1 MRKIFSYVL
10 KALLFIG
17 IVYAEPESKVEA
29 LEGKK
34 RESSLDKKIRQEL
47 KNKELKNKELKNK
60 ELKNKELKNKELK
73 NKELKNKELKN
84 KELKNKELKNKE
96 LKNKEE
102 KKNTE
107 EKKEIKAKR
116 KPRAEV
122 HHGDAKNPTQKITPS
137 KIKEGTKG
145 VQNQGTQN
153 QGVQNNAPKLE
164 EKETTPQT
172 LEKKGS
178 SPSSQFNSIFGNPND
193 ATNNTLEDKVV
204 GGISLLVNGSP
215 ITLYQIQEEQKKS
228 KVSKAQ
234 ARDRLIAERIK
245 NQEIERLKIHVG
257 DDKLDQEM
265 AMMAQQQGMDLDR
278 FKQMLMA
285 EGHYKLYRDQ
295 LKEHLEMQEL
305 LRNILLTNVDTSS
318 ETKMREYYNKH
329 KDQFSIP
336 TEIETVRYTSTNQED
351 LERAMADPNLEVP
364 GVSKANEKIEM
375 KTLNPQIA
383 QVFISHEQGSFT
395 PIMNGGGGQFIT
407 FYIKEKKGKNE
418 VSFSQAKQ
426 FIAQK
431 LVEESKDKILEE
443 HFEKLRV
450 KSRIVMIR
458 E

>member
-10 KALLFIG
+10 RALLFIG

-29 LEGKK
+29 LEGRKQ
-34 RESSLDKKIRQEL
+34 ESSLDKKIRQEL
-47 KNKELKNKELKNK
+47 KNKDLKNK
-60 ELKNKELKNKELK
+60 
-73 NKELKNKELKN
+73 
-84 KELKNKELKNKE
+84 
-96 LKNKEE
+96 KEE

-122 HHGDAKNPTQKITPS
+122 HHGDSKNPAQKITPS
-137 KIKEGTKG
+137 KIKEGAKG

-164 EKETTPQT
+164 EKETTSQT
-172 LEKKGS
+172 LEKNKGAG
-178 SPSSQFNSIFGNPND
+178 PGSQFNSIFGNPND
-193 ATNNTLEDKVV
+193 ATSNTLEDKVV

-245 NQEIERLKIHVG
+245 NQEIERLKIHVD

-265 AMMAQQQGMDLDR
+265 AMMAQQQGMDLDH

-329 KDQFSIP
+329 KEQFSIP

-395 PIMNGGGGQFIT
+395 PVMNGGGGQFIT

>member
-29 LEGKK
+29 LEGRKQ
-34 RESSLDKKIRQEL
+34 ESSLDKKIRQEL
-47 KNKELKNKELKNK
+47 KNKDLKNK
-60 ELKNKELKNKELK
+60 
-73 NKELKNKELKN
+73 
-84 KELKNKELKNKE
+84 
-96 LKNKEE
+96 KEE
-102 KKNTE
+102 KKNPE
-107 EKKEIKAKR
+107 EKKETKPKR

-122 HHGDAKNPTQKITPS
+122 HHGDAKNPTQKITPP
-137 KIKEGTKG
+137 KIKEGAKG

-164 EKETTPQT
+164 EKETTSQT
-172 LEKKGS
+172 LEKNKGA

-193 ATNNTLEDKVV
+193 AANNTLEDKVV

-215 ITLYQIQEEQKKS
+215 ITLYQIQEEQEKS

-245 NQEIERLKIHVG
+245 NQEIERLKIHVD

-265 AMMAQQQGMDLDR
+265 AMMAQQQGMDLDH

-329 KDQFSIP
+329 KEQFSIP
-336 TEIETVRYTSTNQED
+336 TEIETVRYTSTSQED
-351 LERAMADPNLEVP
+351 LERAMADPNLEIP

-395 PIMNGGGGQFIT
+395 PVMNGGGGQFIT

>member
-1 MRKIFSYVL
+1 MRKIFSYISKV
-10 KALLFIG
+10 LLFIG
-17 IVYAEPESKVEA
+17 VVYAEPDSKVEA
-29 LEGKK
+29 LEGRKQ
-34 RESSLDKKIRQEL
+34 ESSLDKKIRQEL
-47 KNKELKNKELKNK
+47 KNKDLKNKDLKNK
-60 ELKNKELKNKELK
+60 
-73 NKELKNKELKN
+73 
-84 KELKNKELKNKE
+84 
-96 LKNKEE
+96 KEE
-102 KKNTE
+102 KKNPE
-107 EKKEIKAKR
+107 EKKETKAKR

-122 HHGDAKNPTQKITPS
+122 HHGDAKNPTQKITPP
-137 KIKEGTKG
+137 KIKEGAKG
-145 VQNQGTQN
+145 VQNQGAQN

-164 EKETTPQT
+164 EKETTSQT
-172 LEKKGS
+172 LEKNKGT
-178 SPSSQFNSIFGNPND
+178 SPSSQFNSIFGNPNN

-215 ITLYQIQEEQKKS
+215 ITLYQIQEEQEKS

-245 NQEIERLKIHVG
+245 NQEIERLKIHVD

-265 AMMAQQQGMDLDR
+265 AMMAQQQGMDLDH

-329 KDQFSIP
+329 KEQFSIP

-351 LERAMADPNLEVP
+351 LERAMSNPNLEVP

-395 PIMNGGGGQFIT
+395 PVMNGGGGQFIT

>member
-29 LEGKK
+29 LEGRKQ
-34 RESSLDKKIRQEL
+34 ESSLDKKIRQEL
-47 KNKELKNKELKNK
+47 KNKDLKNKDLKNK
-60 ELKNKELKNKELK
+60 
-73 NKELKNKELKN
+73 
-84 KELKNKELKNKE
+84 
-96 LKNKEE
+96 KEE
-102 KKNTE
+102 KKNPA
-107 EKKEIKAKR
+107 EKKETKAKR

-137 KIKEGTKG
+137 KIKEGAKG
-145 VQNQGTQN
+145 VQN

-164 EKETTPQT
+164 EKETTSQT
-172 LEKKGS
+172 LEKKGA
-178 SPSSQFNSIFGNPND
+178 SPSSQFNSIFGNPNG
-193 ATNNTLEDKVV
+193 ANNTLEDKVV

-245 NQEIERLKIHVG
+245 NQEIERLKIHVD

-265 AMMAQQQGMDLDR
+265 AMMAQQQGMDLDH

-329 KDQFSIP
+329 KEQFSIP

-351 LERAMADPNLEVP
+351 LERAMADPNLEIP

-395 PIMNGGGGQFIT
+395 PVMNGGGGQFIT

>member
-10 KALLFIG
+10 RALLFIG

-29 LEGKK
+29 LEGRKQ
-34 RESSLDKKIRQEL
+34 ESSLDKKIRQEIKNKDL
-47 KNKELKNKELKNK
+47 KNKDLKNK
-60 ELKNKELKNKELK
+60 
-73 NKELKNKELKN
+73 
-84 KELKNKELKNKE
+84 
-96 LKNKEE
+96 KEE
-102 KKNTE
+102 KKNPA

-137 KIKEGTKG
+137 KIKEGAKG

-164 EKETTPQT
+164 EKEATSQT
-172 LEKKGS
+172 LEKNKGAG
-178 SPSSQFNSIFGNPND
+178 PGSQFNSIFGNPNN

-245 NQEIERLKIHVG
+245 NQEIERLKIHVD

-265 AMMAQQQGMDLDR
+265 AMMAQQQGMDLDH

-329 KDQFSIP
+329 KEQFSIP

-351 LERAMADPNLEVP
+351 LERAMADPNLEIP

-395 PIMNGGGGQFIT
+395 PVMNGGGGQFIT

>member
-1 MRKIFSYVL
+1 MRKIFSYISKV
-10 KALLFIG
+10 LLFIG
-17 IVYAEPESKVEA
+17 VVYAEPDSKVEA
-29 LEGKK
+29 LEGRKQ
-34 RESSLDKKIRQEL
+34 ESSLDKKIRQEL
-47 KNKELKNKELKNK
+47 KNKD
-60 ELKNKELKNKELK
+60 
-73 NKELKNKELKN
+73 
-84 KELKNKELKNKE
+84 

-107 EKKEIKAKR
+107 EKKTTKTRA

-122 HHGDAKNPTQKITPS
+122 HHGDAKNPTQKITPP
-137 KIKEGTKG
+137 KIKESAKG

-153 QGVQNNAPKLE
+153 QGVQNNAPKP
-164 EKETTPQT
+164 EKKDTTPQAT
-172 LEKKGS
+172 EKNKET
-178 SPSSQFNSIFGNPND
+178 SPSSQFNSIFGNPNN

-215 ITLYQIQEEQKKS
+215 ITLYQIQEEQEKS

-245 NQEIERLKIHVG
+245 NQEIERLKIHVD

-265 AMMAQQQGMDLDR
+265 AMMAQQQGMDLDH

-329 KDQFSIP
+329 KEQFSIP

-351 LERAMADPNLEVP
+351 LERAMSNPNLEVP

-395 PIMNGGGGQFIT
+395 PVMNGGGGQFIT

>member
-47 KNKELKNKELKNK
+47 KNKELKNKE
-60 ELKNKELKNKELK
+60 
-73 NKELKNKELKN
+73 
-84 KELKNKELKNKE
+84 
-96 LKNKEE
+96 E

-107 EKKEIKAKR
+107 EKKETKAQR

-122 HHGDAKNPTQKITPS
+122 HHGDAKNPTPKITPS
-137 KIKEGTKG
+137 KIKGSSKG

-164 EKETTPQT
+164 EKETTSQT
-172 LEKKGS
+172 LEKNKGA
-178 SPSSQFNSIFGNPND
+178 SPSSQFNSIFGNPNN

-245 NQEIERLKIHVG
+245 NQEIERLKIHVD

-265 AMMAQQQGMDLDR
+265 AMMAQQQGMDLDH

-329 KDQFSIP
+329 KEQFSIP

-351 LERAMADPNLEVP
+351 LERAMADPNLEIP

-395 PIMNGGGGQFIT
+395 PVMNGGGGQFIT

>member
-1 MRKIFSYVL
+1 MRKIFSYISKV
-10 KALLFIG
+10 LLFIG
-17 IVYAEPESKVEA
+17 VVYAEPDSKVEA
-29 LEGKK
+29 LEGRKQ
-34 RESSLDKKIRQEL
+34 ESSLDKKIRQEL

-60 ELKNKELKNKELK
+60 EE
-73 NKELKNKELKN
+73 
-84 KELKNKELKNKE
+84 
-96 LKNKEE
+96 KNKEE
-102 KKNTE
+102 KKET
-107 EKKEIKAKR
+107 KAKR

-137 KIKEGTKG
+137 KIKEGAKG
-145 VQNQGTQN
+145 VQNQGAQN
-153 QGVQNNAPKLE
+153 QGVQNNAPKPE
-164 EKETTPQT
+164 KKETTPQAT
-172 LEKKGS
+172 EKNKET
-178 SPSSQFNSIFGNPND
+178 SPSSQFNSIFGNPNN
-193 ATNNTLEDKVV
+193 AANNTLEDKVV

-215 ITLYQIQEEQKKS
+215 ITLYQIQEEQEKS

-245 NQEIERLKIHVG
+245 NQEIERLKIHVD

-265 AMMAQQQGMDLDR
+265 AMMAQQQGMDLDH

-329 KDQFSIP
+329 KEQFSIP

-395 PIMNGGGGQFIT
+395 PVMNGGGGQFIT

>member
-29 LEGKK
+29 LEGRKQ
-34 RESSLDKKIRQEL
+34 ESSLDKKIRQEIKNKDL
-47 KNKELKNKELKNK
+47 KNK
-60 ELKNKELKNKELK
+60 
-73 NKELKNKELKN
+73 
-84 KELKNKELKNKE
+84 
-96 LKNKEE
+96 KEE
-102 KKNTE
+102 KKNPE
-107 EKKEIKAKR
+107 EKKETKAKR

-164 EKETTPQT
+164 EKETTSQT
-172 LEKKGS
+172 LEKNKGA
-178 SPSSQFNSIFGNPND
+178 SPSSQFNSIFGNPNN

-245 NQEIERLKIHVG
+245 NQEIERLKIHVD

-265 AMMAQQQGMDLDR
+265 AMMAQQQGMDLDH

-329 KDQFSIP
+329 KEQFSIP
-336 TEIETVRYTSTNQED
+336 TEIETVRYTSTSQED
-351 LERAMADPNLEVP
+351 LERAMADPNLEIP

-395 PIMNGGGGQFIT
+395 PVMNGGGGQFIT

>member
-34 RESSLDKKIRQEL
+34 QEPSLDKKIRQ
-47 KNKELKNKELKNK
+47 
-60 ELKNKELKNKELK
+60 
-73 NKELKNKELKN
+73 ELKNKELKN

-122 HHGDAKNPTQKITPS
+122 HHGDSKNPAQKITPP
-137 KIKEGTKG
+137 KIKKSAKG
-145 VQNQGTQN
+145 MQN

-164 EKETTPQT
+164 EKETTSQI
-172 LEKKGS
+172 LEKNKEA
-178 SPSSQFNSIFGNPND
+178 SPNSQFNSIFGNPND
-193 ATNNTLEDKVV
+193 AAGNTLEDKVV

-215 ITLYQIQEEQKKS
+215 ITLYQIQEEQEKS

-245 NQEIERLKIHVG
+245 NQEIERLKIHVD

-265 AMMAQQQGMDLDR
+265 AMMAQQQGMDLDH

-329 KDQFSIP
+329 KEQFSIP

-351 LERAMADPNLEVP
+351 LERAMSNPNLEVP

-395 PIMNGGGGQFIT
+395 PVMNGGGGQFIT

>member
-47 KNKELKNKELKNK
+47 KNKD
-60 ELKNKELKNKELK
+60 
-73 NKELKNKELKN
+73 
-84 KELKNKELKNKE
+84 

-102 KKNTE
+102 KKNPA

-122 HHGDAKNPTQKITPS
+122 HHGDSKNPAQKITSP
-137 KIKEGTKG
+137 KIKEGAKG

-153 QGVQNNAPKLE
+153 QGVQNNTPKLE
-164 EKETTPQT
+164 EKETTSQT
-172 LEKKGS
+172 LEKNKGA
-178 SPSSQFNSIFGNPND
+178 SPSSQFNSIFGNPNN

-215 ITLYQIQEEQKKS
+215 ITLYQIQEEQEKS

-245 NQEIERLKIHVG
+245 NQEIERLKIHVD

-265 AMMAQQQGMDLDR
+265 AMMAQQQGMDLDH

-329 KDQFSIP
+329 KEQFSIP

-351 LERAMADPNLEVP
+351 LERAMADPNLEIP

-383 QVFISHEQGSFT
+383 QVFISHEQGTFT
-395 PIMNGGGGQFIT
+395 PVMNGGGGQFIT

>member
-29 LEGKK
+29 LEGRKQ
-34 RESSLDKKIRQEL
+34 ESSLDKKIRQEL
-47 KNKELKNKELKNK
+47 KNKDLKNK
-60 ELKNKELKNKELK
+60 
-73 NKELKNKELKN
+73 
-84 KELKNKELKNKE
+84 
-96 LKNKEE
+96 KEE
-102 KKNTE
+102 KKNPE
-107 EKKEIKAKR
+107 EKKETKAKR

-122 HHGDAKNPTQKITPS
+122 HHGDAKNPTQKITPP
-137 KIKEGTKG
+137 KIKEGAKG

-164 EKETTPQT
+164 EKETTSQT
-172 LEKKGS
+172 LEKNKGT
-178 SPSSQFNSIFGNPND
+178 SPSSQFNSIFGNPNN

-245 NQEIERLKIHVG
+245 NQEIERLKIHVD

-265 AMMAQQQGMDLDR
+265 AMMAQQQGMDLDH

-329 KDQFSIP
+329 KEQFSIP

-395 PIMNGGGGQFIT
+395 PVMNGGGGQFIT

>member
-29 LEGKK
+29 LEGRKQ
-34 RESSLDKKIRQEL
+34 ESSLDKKIRQEL
-47 KNKELKNKELKNK
+47 KNKDLKNKDLKNK
-60 ELKNKELKNKELK
+60 
-73 NKELKNKELKN
+73 
-84 KELKNKELKNKE
+84 
-96 LKNKEE
+96 KEE
-102 KKNTE
+102 KKNTA
-107 EKKEIKAKR
+107 EKKETKAKR

-122 HHGDAKNPTQKITPS
+122 HHGDAKNPTQKITPP
-137 KIKEGTKG
+137 KIKEGAKG
-145 VQNQGTQN
+145 VQNQGMQN

-164 EKETTPQT
+164 EKETTSQT
-172 LEKKGS
+172 LEKNKGA
-178 SPSSQFNSIFGNPND
+178 SPSSQFNSIFGNPNN

-245 NQEIERLKIHVG
+245 NQEIERLKIHVD

-265 AMMAQQQGMDLDR
+265 AMMAQQQGMDLDH

-329 KDQFSIP
+329 KEQFSIP

-351 LERAMADPNLEVP
+351 LERAMADPNLEIP

-383 QVFISHEQGSFT
+383 QVFISHEEGSFT
-395 PIMNGGGGQFIT
+395 PVMNGGGGQFIT

>member
-17 IVYAEPESKVEA
+17 IAYAEPESKVEA

-60 ELKNKELKNKELK
+60 E
-73 NKELKNKELKN
+73 
-84 KELKNKELKNKE
+84 
-96 LKNKEE
+96 E

-122 HHGDAKNPTQKITPS
+122 HHGDSKNPAQKITPP
-137 KIKEGTKG
+137 KIKESTKG
-145 VQNQGTQN
+145 M
-153 QGVQNNAPKLE
+153 QNNAPKPE
-164 EKETTPQT
+164 EKNTTPQI
-172 LEKKGS
+172 LEKNKGA

-193 ATNNTLEDKVV
+193 AANSTLEDKVV

-215 ITLYQIQEEQKKS
+215 ITLYQIQEEQEKS

-245 NQEIERLKIHVG
+245 NQEIERLKIHVD

-265 AMMAQQQGMDLDR
+265 AMMAQQQGMDLDH

-329 KDQFSIP
+329 KEQFSIP

-351 LERAMADPNLEVP
+351 LERAMADPNLEIP

-395 PIMNGGGGQFIT
+395 PVMNGGGGQFIT

>member
-29 LEGKK
+29 LEGRKQ
-34 RESSLDKKIRQEL
+34 ESSLDKKIRQEIKNKDL
-47 KNKELKNKELKNK
+47 KNKDLKNK
-60 ELKNKELKNKELK
+60 
-73 NKELKNKELKN
+73 
-84 KELKNKELKNKE
+84 
-96 LKNKEE
+96 KEE

-107 EKKEIKAKR
+107 EKKETKAKR

-122 HHGDAKNPTQKITPS
+122 HHGDAKNPTQKITPP
-137 KIKEGTKG
+137 KIKEGAKG

-164 EKETTPQT
+164 EKETTSQT
-172 LEKKGS
+172 LEKNKGA
-178 SPSSQFNSIFGNPND
+178 SPSSQFNSIFGNPNN

-245 NQEIERLKIHVG
+245 NQEIERLKIHVD

-265 AMMAQQQGMDLDR
+265 AMMAQQQGMDLDH

-329 KDQFSIP
+329 KEQFSIP

-395 PIMNGGGGQFIT
+395 PVMNGGGGQFIT

>member
-29 LEGKK
+29 LEGRKQ
-34 RESSLDKKIRQEL
+34 ESSLDKKIRQEL
-47 KNKELKNKELKNK
+47 KNKDLKNK
-60 ELKNKELKNKELK
+60 
-73 NKELKNKELKN
+73 
-84 KELKNKELKNKE
+84 
-96 LKNKEE
+96 KEE

-107 EKKEIKAKR
+107 EKKETKAKR

-122 HHGDAKNPTQKITPS
+122 HHGDSKNPAQKITPP
-137 KIKEGTKG
+137 KIKEGAKG

-164 EKETTPQT
+164 EKETTSQT
-172 LEKKGS
+172 LEKNKET
-178 SPSSQFNSIFGNPND
+178 SPGSQFNSIFGNPNN
-193 ATNNTLEDKVV
+193 AANNTLEDKVV

-245 NQEIERLKIHVG
+245 NQEIERLKIHVD

-265 AMMAQQQGMDLDR
+265 AMMAQQQGMDLDH

-329 KDQFSIP
+329 KEQFSIP
-336 TEIETVRYTSTNQED
+336 TEIETVRYTSTSQED
-351 LERAMADPNLEVP
+351 LERAMADPNLEIP

-395 PIMNGGGGQFIT
+395 PVMNGGGGQFIT

>member
-1 MRKIFSYVL
+1 MRKIFSYISKV
-10 KALLFIG
+10 LLFIG
-17 IVYAEPESKVEA
+17 VVYAEPDSKVEA
-29 LEGKK
+29 LEGRKQ
-34 RESSLDKKIRQEL
+34 ESSLDKKIRQEL
-47 KNKELKNKELKNK
+47 KNKD
-60 ELKNKELKNKELK
+60 
-73 NKELKNKELKN
+73 
-84 KELKNKELKNKE
+84 

-107 EKKEIKAKR
+107 EKKTTKTRA

-122 HHGDAKNPTQKITPS
+122 HHGDSKNPTPKITPP
-137 KIKEGTKG
+137 KIKEGAKG

-153 QGVQNNAPKLE
+153 QGVQSNAPKPE
-164 EKETTPQT
+164 KKETTPQAT
-172 LEKKGS
+172 EKNKET
-178 SPSSQFNSIFGNPND
+178 SPSSQFNSIFGNPNN

-215 ITLYQIQEEQKKS
+215 ITLYQIQEEQEKS

-245 NQEIERLKIHVG
+245 NQEIERLKIHVD

-265 AMMAQQQGMDLDR
+265 AMMAQQQGMDLDH

-329 KDQFSIP
+329 KEQFSIP

-351 LERAMADPNLEVP
+351 LERAMSNPNLEVP

-395 PIMNGGGGQFIT
+395 PVMNGGGGQFIT

>member
-1 MRKIFSYVL
+1 MRKIFSYAL

-29 LEGKK
+29 LEGRKQ
-34 RESSLDKKIRQEL
+34 ESSLDKKIRQEL
-47 KNKELKNKELKNK
+47 KNKDLKNK
-60 ELKNKELKNKELK
+60 
-73 NKELKNKELKN
+73 
-84 KELKNKELKNKE
+84 
-96 LKNKEE
+96 KEE

-107 EKKEIKAKR
+107 EKKETKAKR

-122 HHGDAKNPTQKITPS
+122 HHGDAKNPAQKITPP
-137 KIKEGTKG
+137 KIKEGAKG
-145 VQNQGTQN
+145 VQNQGAQN

-164 EKETTPQT
+164 EKEITSQT
-172 LEKKGS
+172 LEKNKGA
-178 SPSSQFNSIFGNPND
+178 SPSSQFNSIFGNPNN

-215 ITLYQIQEEQKKS
+215 ITLYQIQEEQEKS

-245 NQEIERLKIHVG
+245 NQEIERLKIHVD

-265 AMMAQQQGMDLDR
+265 AMMAQQQGMDLDH

-329 KDQFSIP
+329 KEQFSIP

-351 LERAMADPNLEVP
+351 LERAMADPNLEIP

-395 PIMNGGGGQFIT
+395 PVMNGGGGQFIT

>member
-29 LEGKK
+29 LEGRKQ
-34 RESSLDKKIRQEL
+34 ESSLDKKIRQEL

-60 ELKNKELKNKELK
+60 
-73 NKELKNKELKN
+73 
-84 KELKNKELKNKE
+84 
-96 LKNKEE
+96 KEE
-102 KKNTE
+102 KKNPE
-107 EKKEIKAKR
+107 EKKETKAKR

-122 HHGDAKNPTQKITPS
+122 HHGDAKNPSQKITPP
-137 KIKEGTKG
+137 KIKEGAKG
-145 VQNQGTQN
+145 VQNQGAQN

-164 EKETTPQT
+164 EKETTSQT
-172 LEKKGS
+172 LEKNKGT
-178 SPSSQFNSIFGNPND
+178 SPSSQFNSIFGNPNN
-193 ATNNTLEDKVV
+193 ATNTLEDKVV

-215 ITLYQIQEEQKKS
+215 ITLYQIQEEQEKS

-245 NQEIERLKIHVG
+245 NQEIERLKIHVD

-265 AMMAQQQGMDLDR
+265 AMMAQQQGMDLDH

-329 KDQFSIP
+329 KEQFSIP

-351 LERAMADPNLEVP
+351 LERAMSNPNLEVP

-395 PIMNGGGGQFIT
+395 PVMNGGGGQFIT

>member
-10 KALLFIG
+10 KALLLIG
-17 IVYAEPESKVEA
+17 ILYAEPESKVEA

-34 RESSLDKKIRQEL
+34 QESSLDKKIRQEL
-47 KNKELKNKELKNK
+47 KNKE
-60 ELKNKELKNKELK
+60 
-73 NKELKNKELKN
+73 
-84 KELKNKELKNKE
+84 
-96 LKNKEE
+96 E

-107 EKKEIKAKR
+107 EKKEVKAQR

-122 HHGDAKNPTQKITPS
+122 HHGDAKNPAQKITPP
-137 KIKEGTKG
+137 KIKKSAKG
-145 VQNQGTQN
+145 IQNQGIQN
-153 QGVQNNAPKLE
+153 QGMPNNAPKPK
-164 EKETTPQT
+164 EKDTTSQI
-172 LEKKGS
+172 LEKNKGAG
-178 SPSSQFNSIFGNPND
+178 PSSQFNSIFGNPND

-215 ITLYQIQEEQKKS
+215 ITLYQIQKEQEKS

-245 NQEIERLKIHVG
+245 NQEIERLKIHVD

-265 AMMAQQQGMDLDR
+265 AMMAQQQGMDLDH

-329 KDQFSIP
+329 KEQFSMP

-351 LERAMADPNLEVP
+351 LERAMADPNLEIP

-395 PIMNGGGGQFIT
+395 PVMNGGGGQFIT

>member
-10 KALLFIG
+10 KALLFFG
-17 IVYAEPESKVEA
+17 IAHAEPESKVEA

-34 RESSLDKKIRQEL
+34 QESSLDKKIRQEL

-60 ELKNKELKNKELK
+60 E
-73 NKELKNKELKN
+73 
-84 KELKNKELKNKE
+84 
-96 LKNKEE
+96 E
-102 KKNTE
+102 KKNAE

-122 HHGDAKNPTQKITPS
+122 HHGDSKNPAQKITSPKITPP
-137 KIKEGTKG
+137 KIKGSKKAL
-145 VQNQGTQN
+145 QNQSD
-153 QGVQNNAPKLE
+153 QNNAIKPQ
-164 EKETTPQT
+164 EKTTQT
-172 LEKKGS
+172 TEKKGA

-193 ATNNTLEDKVV
+193 AASSTLEDKVV

-215 ITLYQIQEEQKKS
+215 ITLYQIQEEQEKS

-245 NQEIERLKIHVG
+245 NQEIERLKIHVD

-265 AMMAQQQGMDLDR
+265 AMMAQQQGMDLDH

-329 KDQFSIP
+329 KEQFSIP

-351 LERAMADPNLEVP
+351 LERAMSNPNLEVP

>member
-29 LEGKK
+29 LEGRKQ
-34 RESSLDKKIRQEL
+34 ESSLDKKIRQEL
-47 KNKELKNKELKNK
+47 KNKDLKNKELKNK
-60 ELKNKELKNKELK
+60 
-73 NKELKNKELKN
+73 
-84 KELKNKELKNKE
+84 
-96 LKNKEE
+96 KEE

-107 EKKEIKAKR
+107 EKKETKAKR

-137 KIKEGTKG
+137 KIKEGAKG

-164 EKETTPQT
+164 EKETTSQT
-172 LEKKGS
+172 LEKNKGA
-178 SPSSQFNSIFGNPND
+178 SPSSQFNSIFGNPNN

-215 ITLYQIQEEQKKS
+215 ITLYQIQEEQEKS

-245 NQEIERLKIHVG
+245 NQEIERLKIHVD

-265 AMMAQQQGMDLDR
+265 AMMAQQQGMDLDH

-329 KDQFSIP
+329 KEQFSIP
-336 TEIETVRYTSTNQED
+336 TEIETVRYTSTSQED
-351 LERAMADPNLEVP
+351 LERAMADPNLEIP

-395 PIMNGGGGQFIT
+395 PVMNGGGGQFIT

>member
-29 LEGKK
+29 LEG
-34 RESSLDKKIRQEL
+34 RRQESSLDKKIRQEMKNKDL
-47 KNKELKNKELKNK
+47 KNK
-60 ELKNKELKNKELK
+60 
-73 NKELKNKELKN
+73 
-84 KELKNKELKNKE
+84 
-96 LKNKEE
+96 KEE
-102 KKNTE
+102 KKNPA
-107 EKKEIKAKR
+107 EKKETKAKR

-122 HHGDAKNPTQKITPS
+122 HHGDAKNPTQKIMPP
-137 KIKEGTKG
+137 KIKEGAKG

-164 EKETTPQT
+164 EKETTSQT
-172 LEKKGS
+172 LEKNKGAG
-178 SPSSQFNSIFGNPND
+178 PGSQFNSIFGNPNN

-215 ITLYQIQEEQKKS
+215 ITLYQIQEEQEKS

-245 NQEIERLKIHVG
+245 NQEIERLKIHVD

-265 AMMAQQQGMDLDR
+265 AMMAQQQGMDLDH

-329 KDQFSIP
+329 KEQFSIP
-336 TEIETVRYTSTNQED
+336 TEIETVRYTSTSQED
-351 LERAMADPNLEVP
+351 LERAMADPNLEIP

-395 PIMNGGGGQFIT
+395 PVMNGGGGQFIT

>member
-10 KALLFIG
+10 KALLLVKV
-17 IVYAEPESKVEA
+17 VYAAPESKVEA
-29 LEGKK
+29 LEGRKQ
-34 RESSLDKKIRQEL
+34 ESSLDKKIRQEL
-47 KNKELKNKELKNK
+47 KNKDLKNK
-60 ELKNKELKNKELK
+60 
-73 NKELKNKELKN
+73 
-84 KELKNKELKNKE
+84 
-96 LKNKEE
+96 KEE

-107 EKKEIKAKR
+107 EKKTTKTRA

-122 HHGDAKNPTQKITPS
+122 HHGDTKNPAPKITPP
-137 KIKEGTKG
+137 KIKGSAKG
-145 VQNQGTQN
+145 VQNQGMQN
-153 QGVQNNAPKLE
+153 QGVQSNAPKP
-164 EKETTPQT
+164 EKKDTTPQAT
-172 LEKKGS
+172 EKNKET
-178 SPSSQFNSIFGNPND
+178 SPSSQFNSIFGNPNNT
-193 ATNNTLEDKVV
+193 TNNTLEDKVV

-215 ITLYQIQEEQKKS
+215 ITLYQIQEEQEKS

-245 NQEIERLKIHVG
+245 NQEIERLKIHVD

-265 AMMAQQQGMDLDR
+265 AMMAQQQGMDLDH

-329 KDQFSIP
+329 KEQFSIP

-351 LERAMADPNLEVP
+351 LERAMSNPNLEVP

-395 PIMNGGGGQFIT
+395 PVMNGGGGQFIT

>member
-10 KALLFIG
+10 RALLFIG

-47 KNKELKNKELKNK
+47 KNKELKNKE
-60 ELKNKELKNKELK
+60 
-73 NKELKNKELKN
+73 
-84 KELKNKELKNKE
+84 
-96 LKNKEE
+96 
-102 KKNTE
+102 

-122 HHGDAKNPTQKITPS
+122 HHGDFKNPAQKITPP
-137 KIKEGTKG
+137 KIKESAKG

-153 QGVQNNAPKLE
+153 QGVQNNAPKPE
-164 EKETTPQT
+164 EKETTPQI
-172 LEKKGS
+172 LEKNKGA

-193 ATNNTLEDKVV
+193 ATGNTLEDNVV

-245 NQEIERLKIHVG
+245 NQEIERLKIHVD

-265 AMMAQQQGMDLDR
+265 AMMAQQQGMDLDH

-329 KDQFSIP
+329 KEQFSIP

-351 LERAMADPNLEVP
+351 LERAMADPNLEIP

-395 PIMNGGGGQFIT
+395 PVMNGGGGQFIT

>member
-29 LEGKK
+29 LEGRKQ
-34 RESSLDKKIRQEL
+34 ESSLDKKIRQEIKNKDL
-47 KNKELKNKELKNK
+47 KNKDLKNK
-60 ELKNKELKNKELK
+60 
-73 NKELKNKELKN
+73 
-84 KELKNKELKNKE
+84 
-96 LKNKEE
+96 KEE
-102 KKNTE
+102 KKNPE

-122 HHGDAKNPTQKITPS
+122 HHGDAKNPTQKITPP
-137 KIKEGTKG
+137 KIKEGAKG

-153 QGVQNNAPKLE
+153 QGVQNNAPKLG
-164 EKETTPQT
+164 EKETTPQAT
-172 LEKKGS
+172 EKNKET
-178 SPSSQFNSIFGNPND
+178 SPSSQFNSIFGNPNN

-234 ARDRLIAERIK
+234 ARDRLIAEHIK
-245 NQEIERLKIHVG
+245 NQEIERLKIHVD

-265 AMMAQQQGMDLDR
+265 AMMAQQQGMDLDH

-329 KDQFSIP
+329 KEQFSIP

-351 LERAMADPNLEVP
+351 LERAMADPNLEIP

-395 PIMNGGGGQFIT
+395 PVMNGGGGQFIT

>member
-29 LEGKK
+29 LEG
-34 RESSLDKKIRQEL
+34 RRQESSLDKKIRQEL
-47 KNKELKNKELKNK
+47 KNKDLKNK
-60 ELKNKELKNKELK
+60 
-73 NKELKNKELKN
+73 
-84 KELKNKELKNKE
+84 
-96 LKNKEE
+96 KEE
-102 KKNTE
+102 KKNPE
-107 EKKEIKAKR
+107 EKKETKAKR

-137 KIKEGTKG
+137 KIKEGAKG
-145 VQNQGTQN
+145 MQNQSTQN
-153 QGVQNNAPKLE
+153 QGVQNNAPKPE
-164 EKETTPQT
+164 EKDTTPQAT
-172 LEKKGS
+172 EKNKGT
-178 SPSSQFNSIFGNPND
+178 SPSSQFNSIFGNPNN

-245 NQEIERLKIHVG
+245 NQEIERLKIHVD

-265 AMMAQQQGMDLDR
+265 AMMAQQQGMDLDH

-329 KDQFSIP
+329 KEQFSIP

-351 LERAMADPNLEVP
+351 LERAMADPNLEIP

-395 PIMNGGGGQFIT
+395 PVMNGGGGQFIT

>member
-1 MRKIFSYVL
+1 MRKIFSYISKV
-10 KALLFIG
+10 LLFIG
-17 IVYAEPESKVEA
+17 VVYAEPDSKVEA
-29 LEGKK
+29 LEGRKQ
-34 RESSLDKKIRQEL
+34 ESSLDKKIRQEL

-60 ELKNKELKNKELK
+60 E
-73 NKELKNKELKN
+73 
-84 KELKNKELKNKE
+84 
-96 LKNKEE
+96 E

-107 EKKEIKAKR
+107 EKKTTKTRA

-122 HHGDAKNPTQKITPS
+122 HHGDSKNPAPKITPP
-137 KIKEGTKG
+137 KIKGSAKG

-153 QGVQNNAPKLE
+153 QGVQNNAPKP
-164 EKETTPQT
+164 EKKDTTPQAT
-172 LEKKGS
+172 EKNKET
-178 SPSSQFNSIFGNPND
+178 SPSSQFNSIFGNPNN
-193 ATNNTLEDKVV
+193 AANNTLEDKVV

-215 ITLYQIQEEQKKS
+215 ITLYQIQEEQEKS

-245 NQEIERLKIHVG
+245 NQEIERLKIHVD

-265 AMMAQQQGMDLDR
+265 AMMAQQQGMDLDH

-329 KDQFSIP
+329 KEQFSIP

-351 LERAMADPNLEVP
+351 LERAMSNPNLEVP

-395 PIMNGGGGQFIT
+395 PVMNGGGGQFIT

>member
-29 LEGKK
+29 LEG
-34 RESSLDKKIRQEL
+34 RRQESSLDKKIRQEL
-47 KNKELKNKELKNK
+47 KNKDLKNK
-60 ELKNKELKNKELK
+60 
-73 NKELKNKELKN
+73 
-84 KELKNKELKNKE
+84 
-96 LKNKEE
+96 KEE
-102 KKNTE
+102 KKNPA

-137 KIKEGTKG
+137 KIKEGAKG
-145 VQNQGTQN
+145 VQNQGMQN
-153 QGVQNNAPKLE
+153 QSMQNNAPKLE
-164 EKETTPQT
+164 EKETTSQI
-172 LEKKGS
+172 LEKNKGS

-193 ATNNTLEDKVV
+193 AAGNTLEDKVV

-215 ITLYQIQEEQKKS
+215 ITLYQIQEEQEKS

-245 NQEIERLKIHVG
+245 NQEIERLKIHVD

-265 AMMAQQQGMDLDR
+265 AMMAQQQGMDLDH

-329 KDQFSIP
+329 KEQFSIP

-351 LERAMADPNLEVP
+351 LERAMADPNLEIP

-395 PIMNGGGGQFIT
+395 PVMNGGGGQFIT

>member
-29 LEGKK
+29 LEGRKQ
-34 RESSLDKKIRQEL
+34 ESSLDKKIRQ
-47 KNKELKNKELKNK
+47 
-60 ELKNKELKNKELK
+60 
-73 NKELKNKELKN
+73 ELKNKELKN

-122 HHGDAKNPTQKITPS
+122 HHGDSKNPAQKITPP
-137 KIKEGTKG
+137 KIKEGAKG

-153 QGVQNNAPKLE
+153 QGVQNNVPKLE

-172 LEKKGS
+172 LEKNKGT
-178 SPSSQFNSIFGNPND
+178 SPSSQFNSIFGNPNN

-245 NQEIERLKIHVG
+245 NQEIERLKIHVD

-265 AMMAQQQGMDLDR
+265 AMMAQQQGMDLDH

-329 KDQFSIP
+329 KEQFSIP

-351 LERAMADPNLEVP
+351 LERAMADPNLEIP

-395 PIMNGGGGQFIT
+395 PVMNGGGGQFIT

>member
-10 KALLFIG
+10 KALLFFG
-17 IVYAEPESKVEA
+17 IAHAEPESKVEA

-34 RESSLDKKIRQEL
+34 QESSLDKKIRQEL
-47 KNKELKNKELKNK
+47 KNKEEKNKEEKNK
-60 ELKNKELKNKELK
+60 EE
-73 NKELKNKELKN
+73 
-84 KELKNKELKNKE
+84 
-96 LKNKEE
+96 KNKEE
-102 KKNTE
+102 KKNAE

-122 HHGDAKNPTQKITPS
+122 HHGDSKNPAQKITSPKITPP
-137 KIKEGTKG
+137 KIKGSKKAL
-145 VQNQGTQN
+145 QNQSD
-153 QGVQNNAPKLE
+153 QNNAIKPK
-164 EKETTPQT
+164 EKTSQI
-172 LEKKGS
+172 LEKNKGA

-193 ATNNTLEDKVV
+193 AAGSTLEDKVV

-215 ITLYQIQEEQKKS
+215 ITLYQIQEEQEKS

-245 NQEIERLKIHVG
+245 NQEIERLKIHVD

-265 AMMAQQQGMDLDR
+265 AMMAQQQGMDLDH

-329 KDQFSIP
+329 KEQFSIP

-351 LERAMADPNLEVP
+351 LERAMSNPNLEVP

-395 PIMNGGGGQFIT
+395 PVMNGGGGQFIT

>member
-60 ELKNKELKNKELK
+60 E
-73 NKELKNKELKN
+73 
-84 KELKNKELKNKE
+84 
-96 LKNKEE
+96 E
-102 KKNTE
+102 KKNAE

-122 HHGDAKNPTQKITPS
+122 HHGDSKNPAQKITPP
-137 KIKEGTKG
+137 KIKENAKG
-145 VQNQGTQN
+145 MKNQSM
-153 QGVQNNAPKLE
+153 QNNAPKLE
-164 EKETTPQT
+164 EKETTSQT
-172 LEKKGS
+172 LEKKGA

-193 ATNNTLEDKVV
+193 AANSTLEDKVV

-215 ITLYQIQEEQKKS
+215 ITLYQIQEEQEKS

-245 NQEIERLKIHVG
+245 NQEIERLKIHVD

-265 AMMAQQQGMDLDR
+265 AMMAQQQGMDLDH

-329 KDQFSIP
+329 KEQFSIP

-351 LERAMADPNLEVP
+351 LERAMADPNLEIP

-395 PIMNGGGGQFIT
+395 PVMNGGGGQFIT

>member
-10 KALLFIG
+10 KALLFFG
-17 IVYAEPESKVEA
+17 IAHADPESKVEA

-34 RESSLDKKIRQEL
+34 QESSLDKKIRQEL

-84 KELKNKELKNKE
+84 KELKNKE
-96 LKNKEE
+96 E
-102 KKNTE
+102 KKNAE

-122 HHGDAKNPTQKITPS
+122 HHGDSKNSAQKITPPKITS
-137 KIKEGTKG
+137 PKIKESSKG
-145 VQNQGTQN
+145 MQNQSM
-153 QGVQNNAPKLE
+153 QNNAPKPE
-164 EKETTPQT
+164 EKDTSSQT
-172 LEKKGS
+172 LEKNKGV

-193 ATNNTLEDKVV
+193 AAGSTLEDKVV

-215 ITLYQIQEEQKKS
+215 ITLYQIQEEQEKS

-245 NQEIERLKIHVG
+245 NQEIERLKIHVD

-265 AMMAQQQGMDLDR
+265 AMMAQQQGMDLDH

-329 KDQFSIP
+329 KEQFSIP

-351 LERAMADPNLEVP
+351 LERAMSNPNLEVP

>member
-29 LEGKK
+29 LEGRKQ
-34 RESSLDKKIRQEL
+34 ESSLDKKIRQEIKDKDL
-47 KNKELKNKELKNK
+47 KNKDLKNK
-60 ELKNKELKNKELK
+60 
-73 NKELKNKELKN
+73 
-84 KELKNKELKNKE
+84 
-96 LKNKEE
+96 KEE
-102 KKNTE
+102 KKNPA
-107 EKKEIKAKR
+107 EKKEVKPKR

-122 HHGDAKNPTQKITPS
+122 HHGDTKNPTQKITPS

-153 QGVQNNAPKLE
+153 QGVQSNAPKLE
-164 EKETTPQT
+164 EKETTSQT
-172 LEKKGS
+172 LEKNKGA
-178 SPSSQFNSIFGNPND
+178 SPSSQFNSIFGNPNN

-245 NQEIERLKIHVG
+245 NQEIERLKIHVD

-265 AMMAQQQGMDLDR
+265 AMMAQQQGMDLDH

-329 KDQFSIP
+329 KEQFSIP

-351 LERAMADPNLEVP
+351 LERAMADPNLEIP

-383 QVFISHEQGSFT
+383 QVFISHEEGSFT
-395 PIMNGGGGQFIT
+395 PVMNGGGGQFIT

>member
-1 MRKIFSYVL
+1 MRKIFSYISKV
-10 KALLFIG
+10 LLFIG
-17 IVYAEPESKVEA
+17 VVYAEPDSKVEA
-29 LEGKK
+29 LEGRKQ
-34 RESSLDKKIRQEL
+34 ESSLDKKIRQEL
-47 KNKELKNKELKNK
+47 KNKDLKNKD
-60 ELKNKELKNKELK
+60 
-73 NKELKNKELKN
+73 
-84 KELKNKELKNKE
+84 

-107 EKKEIKAKR
+107 EKKTTKTRA

-122 HHGDAKNPTQKITPS
+122 HHGDSKNPTPKITPP
-137 KIKEGTKG
+137 KIKGSGKG
-145 VQNQGTQN
+145 VQN
-153 QGVQNNAPKLE
+153 QGVQNNAPKP
-164 EKETTPQT
+164 EKKDTTPQAT
-172 LEKKGS
+172 EKNKET
-178 SPSSQFNSIFGNPND
+178 SPSSQFNSIFGNPNN

-215 ITLYQIQEEQKKS
+215 ITLYQIQEEQEKS

-245 NQEIERLKIHVG
+245 NQEIERLKIHVD

-265 AMMAQQQGMDLDR
+265 AMMAQQQGMDLDH

-329 KDQFSIP
+329 KEQFSIP

-351 LERAMADPNLEVP
+351 LERAMSNPNLEVP

-395 PIMNGGGGQFIT
+395 PVMNGGGGQFIT

>member
-10 KALLFIG
+10 KALLFFG
-17 IVYAEPESKVEA
+17 IAHAEPESKVEA

-34 RESSLDKKIRQEL
+34 QESSLDKKIRQEL

-60 ELKNKELKNKELK
+60 ELKNKE
-73 NKELKNKELKN
+73 
-84 KELKNKELKNKE
+84 
-96 LKNKEE
+96 
-102 KKNTE
+102 

-122 HHGDAKNPTQKITPS
+122 HHGDSKNPAQKITSPKITPPKVKGS
-137 KIKEGTKG
+137 KKAL
-145 VQNQGTQN
+145 QNQSD
-153 QGVQNNAPKLE
+153 QNNAIKPK
-164 EKETTPQT
+164 EKATQTT
-172 LEKKGS
+172 EKKEV

-215 ITLYQIQEEQKKS
+215 ITLYQIQEEQEKS

-245 NQEIERLKIHVG
+245 NQEIERLKIHVD

-265 AMMAQQQGMDLDR
+265 AMMAQQQGMDLDH

-329 KDQFSIP
+329 KEQFSIP

-351 LERAMADPNLEVP
+351 LERAMSNPNLEVP

-418 VSFSQAKQ
+418 VSFSQSKQ

>member
-29 LEGKK
+29 LEGRKQ
-34 RESSLDKKIRQEL
+34 ESSLDKKIRQEMKNKDL
-47 KNKELKNKELKNK
+47 KNK
-60 ELKNKELKNKELK
+60 
-73 NKELKNKELKN
+73 
-84 KELKNKELKNKE
+84 
-96 LKNKEE
+96 KEE
-102 KKNTE
+102 KKNPE
-107 EKKEIKAKR
+107 EKKETKAKR

-122 HHGDAKNPTQKITPS
+122 HHGDAKNPSQKITPS
-137 KIKEGTKG
+137 KIKEGAKG

-164 EKETTPQT
+164 EKETTSQT
-172 LEKKGS
+172 LEKNKGT
-178 SPSSQFNSIFGNPND
+178 SPSSQFNSIFGNPNG
-193 ATNNTLEDKVV
+193 AANNTLEDKVV

-215 ITLYQIQEEQKKS
+215 ITLYQIQEEQEKS

-245 NQEIERLKIHVG
+245 NQEIERLKIHVD

-265 AMMAQQQGMDLDR
+265 AMMAQQQGMDLDH

-329 KDQFSIP
+329 KEQFSIP

-351 LERAMADPNLEVP
+351 LERAMADPNLEIP

-395 PIMNGGGGQFIT
+395 PVMNGGGGQFIT

>member
-10 KALLFIG
+10 RALLFIG

-29 LEGKK
+29 LEG
-34 RESSLDKKIRQEL
+34 RRQESSLDKKIRQEL
-47 KNKELKNKELKNK
+47 KNKDLKNK
-60 ELKNKELKNKELK
+60 
-73 NKELKNKELKN
+73 
-84 KELKNKELKNKE
+84 
-96 LKNKEE
+96 KEE
-102 KKNTE
+102 KKNPE
-107 EKKEIKAKR
+107 EKKEAKAKR

-137 KIKEGTKG
+137 KIKEGAKG

-153 QGVQNNAPKLE
+153 QGVQSNAPKLE
-164 EKETTPQT
+164 EKETTSQT
-172 LEKKGS
+172 LEKNKGT
-178 SPSSQFNSIFGNPND
+178 SPSSQFNSIFGNPNN

-215 ITLYQIQEEQKKS
+215 ITLYQIQEEQEKS

-245 NQEIERLKIHVG
+245 NQEIERLKIHVD

-265 AMMAQQQGMDLDR
+265 AMMAQQQGMDLDH

-329 KDQFSIP
+329 KEQFSIP

-395 PIMNGGGGQFIT
+395 PVMNGGGGQFIT